1 MYTNTCELRSGSVS
15 AGDGNLGWSSYNKGP
30 CSGDNDNNN
39 NSGDDGGNN
48 SSDGGDNTD
57 GGDNNPENT
66 YDNTNI
72 DTDGFYL
79 CQIPWLNCAR
89 KISKIQS

>member
-1 MYTNTCELRSGSVS
+1 MYMNTCELRSGSVS
-15 AGDGNLGWSSYNKGP
+15 AGDGNLGWSSYNKGA

-39 NSGDDGGNN
+39 NGGDGGGNN
-48 SSDGGDNTD
+48 GGDGG
-57 GGDNNPENT
+57 
-66 YDNTNI
+66 DNTNI

-89 KISKIQS
+89 KMSKI